1 VIEADDVVLLV
12 KVIKPS
18 VGAVAS
24 SDFVYAPFGS
34 DCSFALR
41 LLSDR
46 MVKMSISM

>member
-18 VGAVAS
+18 VAAVAS
-24 SDFVYAPFGS
+24 SDVVYAPFDS
-34 DCSFALR
+34 DCSFVLS

-46 MVKMSISM
+46 MVKMSINM